1 MSSPETF
8 HHKRLKCGIEF
19 GALDIPG
26 RRTTAFELRVLAGTA
41 HEPAEH
47 LGLARLVE
55 ETIGKG
61 TARRSAKEF
70 SNALDMIGAQRSS
83 GVGRE
88 STVFRCSCLPEFLEP
103 AIELYSEMLH
113 TALYPDEFCRVAVDL
128 AAQELTALE
137 DDPGELSRKLISPQ
151 AYGPRLGRH
160 ELGTRET
167 LSRIGR
173 NEIVGYWKQWYR
185 PQNIQFVVG
194 GAFELDRLEA
204 QLNRLFGD
212 SSGSPS
218 QNDGPALEFSAG
230 RHHQDKQLEQQHMLL
245 CWPGVSVAEADYPV
259 EHLMIAVL
267 GDGMSSRLFTEVRE
281 KLGLVYWVG
290 AWDEHPRKGGLVFI
304 GASTTPARCEQTLQ
318 TILREVD
325 RLADDV
331 TEAELQRA
339 KIGVIAKTKT
349 HGEIT
354 RARVSELG
362 SDLYYYGKPVSPEQ
376 KVRQISAVSVAD
388 VKRYLA
394 EHPRDKLCVQTLG
407 PAGMEGSTS

>member
-1 MSSPETF
+1 MSSAETYQ
-8 HHKRLKCGIEF
+8 HKRLTCGIEL
-19 GALDIPG
+19 GSLHIPG

-41 HEPAEH
+41 HEPREH

-61 TARRSAKEF
+61 TQRRSAKEF
-70 SNALDMIGAQRSS
+70 SNALDIIGAQRSS

-113 TALYPDEFCRVAVDL
+113 TALFPDEFCRVAVDL

-137 DDPGELSRKLISPQ
+137 DDPGEMARKLISPL
-151 AYGPRLGRH
+151 AYGERLGRH
-160 ELGTRET
+160 ELGTRES
-167 LSRIGR
+167 LERIAR
-173 NEIVGYWKQWYR
+173 NEIAGFWKQWYR
-185 PQNIQFVVG
+185 PANIQFVVG
-194 GAFELDRLEA
+194 GAFDLNRVESQLE
-204 QLNRLFGD
+204 RLFGQTP
-212 SSGSPS
+212 SGPGNTNGHSLDFSPVRRH
-218 QNDGPALEFSAG
+218 QN
-230 RHHQDKQLEQQHMLL
+230 KQLEQQQMLL
-245 CWPGVSVAEADYPV
+245 CWPGVSVADANYPV

-304 GASTTPARCEQTLQ
+304 GASTTPARCEQTLR

-362 SDLYYYGKPVSPEQ
+362 SDLYYYGRPVSPEE
-376 KVRQISAVSVAD
+376 KTKQISAVRVAD

-394 EHPRDKLCVQTLG
+394 QHPRDKLCVQTLG
-407 PAGMEGSTS
+407 PAGMEAAS